1 MQYAERFNKRIVN
14 QSKDE
19 VSRVLD
25 RSKLVIFLRHRFLL
39 SLPFLI
45 QFSSLASESE
55 RSEDGGGNKNSYSDD
70 GRRLSEG
77 ARRFSSLCFIGKGQ
91 DMNKA

>member
-39 SLPFLI
+39 SLPFL
-45 QFSSLASESE
+45 SSSNFHLSHPRVRDRRMEAGI
-55 RSEDGGGNKNSYSDD
+55 RTLIPMMEDGFRKARGVSP
-70 GRRLSEG
+70 LSV
-77 ARRFSSLCFIGKGQ
+77 SLERGKT
-91 DMNKA
+91 